1 MSSLPTSNER
11 SERRR
16 FFREYN
22 DLASTLALFH
32 DPDGKTDA
40 ELIDKYL
47 IEEYPSA
54 LPALLAEGRRF
65 LSQHELPMELIAD
78 VANRYLVTES
88 EQRQWLQTLL
98 DRVQAALEARKGAQ
112 DQKQA

>member
-16 FFREYN
+16 FFQEYN

-40 ELIDKYL
+40 ELIDRYL
-47 IEEYPSA
+47 AEEYPSA
-54 LPALLAEGRRF
+54 LPSLLAEGHRF

-78 VANRYLVTES
+78 TANRCLMTEA

-98 DRVQAALEARKGAQ
+98 DRVQAELEARRVTPHSG
-112 DQKQA
+112 